1 MVDFENLLLSLKS
14 CLLVLMHLAEIIPVK
29 CICSQK
35 LSEMGLKRIVFCSL
49 LFWCRVAAEV
59 NWSSLGEVEARGHKG
74 FESYS

>member
-35 LSEMGLKRIVFCSL
+35 LLGMGLKHVVFCSL

-59 NWSSLGEVEARGHKG
+59 NWSSLGEVEERGHKG
-74 FESYS
+74 FESYY